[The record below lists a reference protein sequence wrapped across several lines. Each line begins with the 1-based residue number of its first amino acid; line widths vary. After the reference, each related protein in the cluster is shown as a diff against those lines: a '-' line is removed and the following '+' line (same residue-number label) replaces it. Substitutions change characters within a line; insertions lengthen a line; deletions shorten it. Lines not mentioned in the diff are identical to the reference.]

1 MIVFVES
8 NVMDEGILADDSI
21 FQQQKGKL
29 QTFKR
34 GNSFYT
40 FTLIASRKDSSCSRL
55 FPTLTL
61 CKLETTEKVL

>member
-34 GNSFYT
+34 GNSFFYI
-40 FTLIASRKDSSCSRL
+40 FTLIISQKDSSRL
-55 FPTLTL
+55 LPFLTHVY
-61 CKLETTEKVL
+61 TGNH

>member
-8 NVMDEGILADDSI
+8 NVMEEGILADDSI

-34 GNSFYT
+34 GNSFFYIS
-40 FTLIASRKDSSCSRL
+40 LKIASPKDSSRL
-55 FPTLTL
+55 IPNFNPLYTGNP
-61 CKLETTEKVL
+61 

>member
-8 NVMDEGILADDSI
+8 NVMEEGILADDSI

-34 GNSFYT
+34 GNSFFYI
-40 FTLIASRKDSSCSRL
+40 FTLIASRKDSFRL
-55 FPTLTL
+55 FVPL
-61 CKLETTEKVL
+61 